1 MTVQMGK
8 KRQREVDDATETIN
22 VGTLLH
28 PVQDDPIKKI
38 RSTVSNTSPQTLYII
53 VHRVECSRVV
63 KYHEHHAPSA
73 DYFDAPR
80 LLKQSNRKSRL
91 QGELQ
96 IADIETYLE
105 DHQDLSFAV
114 YITYSCTKYHEAI
127 KDEFRRLQ
135 MPKMDDH
142 IATEAKPYFYVLER
156 DARPAVAESQALLLS
171 EGLHEALDLLNT
183 EVPAFQWDW
192 EDPSNLV
199 HPYLRLYH
207 QRDFL
212 TGSAMDV
219 SKRFRH
225 RHLEALQDY
234 LAKHLGP
241 EYSEADTLFS
251 NGMVERHHWAKLYL
265 PGAVLVTIESGQP
278 VAHICETCTTLS
290 KNRLRLDYWD
300 WAFDGKFY
308 RNNVILDVQWPSDG
322 NITAIADLEAYP
334 LVHATAGLEDELRS
348 RGKVF
353 WECRARKFANYSVPL
368 EGMEVQIVTIS
379 VQLSWPRSL
388 ILSGQSAIHDRH
400 GHLQGHAR

>member
-38 RSTVSNTSPQTLYII
+38 RSTVSNTSPQTPYIV
-53 VHRVECSRVV
+53 VHRVECSRVER
-63 KYHEHHAPSA
+63 YHEHHAPSA
-73 DYFDAPR
+73 YYFDAPR
-80 LLKQSNRKSRL
+80 LLKESNRKTGL
-91 QGELQ
+91 QGEQQ
-96 IADIETYLE
+96 IADIEGYLE
-105 DHQDLSFAV
+105 DHDNLSFAV

-127 KDEFRRLQ
+127 KDDFKRLQ
-135 MPKMDDH
+135 MPTMDDD
-142 IATEAKPYFYVLER
+142 IATEARPYFYVLER
-156 DARPAVAESQALLLS
+156 DARPAVADSQALLLS
-171 EGLHEALDLLNT
+171 EGLQEALYLLST
-183 EVPAFQWDW
+183 EIPGFRWDR
-192 EDPSNLV
+192 EDPSNLTY
-199 HPYLRLYH
+199 PYLQLYH
-207 QRDFL
+207 QRNIF
-212 TGSAMDV
+212 TSSATDV
-219 SKRFRH
+219 LKLSH
-225 RHLEALQDY
+225 HHHLEVLQDY
-234 LAKHLGP
+234 LAEHLGP
-241 EYSEADTLFS
+241 EYNEADTLFR
-251 NGMVERHHWAKLYL
+251 NGMVERHHWAKLYR

-290 KNRLRLDYWD
+290 KNRLRLDCWD

-353 WECRARKFANYSVPL
+353 WECRTRKFANYSVPL

-379 VQLSWPRSL
+379 VQIPWPRSL
-388 ILSGQSAIHDRH
+388 ILSGQSSIHDRH